1 MNNIFIKIR
10 QSYGDMKLGSK
21 FTLVLLLATTVPVL
35 MMACFFYGKLYDMV
49 VSYTIRQE
57 QDTSAQTAPYIE
69 ELVQQII
76 DAHSGI
82 TDQEFFQTL
91 FHQPVNSP
99 FQMFLNSDSAQDF
112 HDYAEEL
119 IASDM
124 ITGIQIYMDFPPQS
138 VRLFNDELT
147 KDYFSPLSKARGTYW
162 YGIFQGTQQSSLY
175 CPEFYLGGREK
186 KEYGDLA
193 YITSTT
199 FYYQGSA
206 RQAYIAVYS
215 SSEHLNE
222 MLKDNL
228 KLTGSVSY
236 IINDRNAVVA
246 TSDSSLSGIYLLD
259 YDTIENSFMSS
270 NNFIERNIL
279 DTTVYAGFYN
289 IKQPGWFMVTVLPSG
304 PLITQSNTIMIQY
317 ILMYLG
323 FLIFALFLAHSM
335 SHSITNRISSVI
347 HQMSKVRKGT
357 LSPMS
362 SPQYHD
368 EIGDLID
375 TYNYM
380 TRKMD
385 QLMTEQAKAAEELR
399 IAEFHTLQAQINP
412 HFLYNTMDMINWLAQ
427 QGRTDEVSLAVQKLS
442 RFYKLTLSRKQSI
455 STIASEAEHVSIY
468 LQIQNMRYHDS
479 ISFVCD
485 IPDELMEYQIPKL
498 TLQPIIENSVLH
510 GILETP
516 SKTGTIVLTGWLED
530 SDIVL
535 LISDDG
541 VGIPPEK
548 LQTLLLENSYGITS
562 ASSGTNIAVYNT
574 HRRLQILYGEKYG
587 LKYSSEFGKG
597 TDVELRIPAIRN

>member
-1 MNNIFIKIR
+1 MNNIFSKIH

-385 QLMTEQAKAAEELR
+385 QLMTEQVKAAEELR

>member
-1 MNNIFIKIR
+1 MNNIFSKIH
-10 QSYGDMKLGSK
+10 QSYGDMKLSSK

-35 MMACFFYGKLYDMV
+35 MMTCFFYGKLYDMV

-76 DAHSGI
+76 DAHSRI

-99 FQMFLNSDSAQDF
+99 FQMFLDSDSAQDF

-124 ITGIQIYMDFPPQS
+124 ITGVQIYMDFPPQS

-186 KEYGDLA
+186 REYGDLA

-468 LQIQNMRYHDS
+468 LQIQNMRYHNS

-574 HRRLQILYGEKYG
+574 HRRLQILYGNEYG
-587 LKYSSEFGKG
+587 LNYSSEFGKG
-597 TDVELRIPAIRN
+597 TDVELRIPAIKS

>member
-1 MNNIFIKIR
+1 MNNIFSKIH
-10 QSYGDMKLGSK
+10 QSYGDMKLSSK

-76 DAHSGI
+76 DAHSRI
-82 TDQEFFQTL
+82 TDQKFFQTL

-99 FQMFLNSDSAQDF
+99 FQMFLDSDSAQDF
-112 HDYAEEL
+112 HDYAEKL
-119 IASDM
+119 IESDM
-124 ITGIQIYMDFPPQS
+124 ITGVQIYMDFPPQS

-186 KEYGDLA
+186 REYGDLA

-468 LQIQNMRYHDS
+468 LQIQNMRYHNS

-574 HRRLQILYGEKYG
+574 HRRLQILYGNEYG
-587 LKYSSEFGKG
+587 LNYSSEFGKG
-597 TDVELRIPAIRN
+597 TDVELRIPAIKS